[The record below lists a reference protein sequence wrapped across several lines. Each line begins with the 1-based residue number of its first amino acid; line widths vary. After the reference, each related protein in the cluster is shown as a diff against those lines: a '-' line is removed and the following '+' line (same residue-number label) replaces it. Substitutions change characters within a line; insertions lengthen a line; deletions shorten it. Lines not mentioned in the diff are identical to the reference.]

1 MNIKTVKTGS
11 VLVSPAIPN
20 SNAHWFK
27 WAYTGLFQF
36 RSNRISVPVKCFY
49 ITILVIIFSL
59 IQVGVK

>member
-27 WAYTGLFQF
+27 WAYTDCSNLEVIELVFQLNAF
-36 RSNRISVPVKCFY
+36 I
-49 ITILVIIFSL
+49 
-59 IQVGVK
+59 

>member
-20 SNAHWFK
+20 SNSHWFK

-36 RSNRISVPVKCFY
+36 RSNRISVPVK
-49 ITILVIIFSL
+49 
-59 IQVGVK
+59 

>member
-36 RSNRISVPVKCFY
+36 RSNRISVPVK
-49 ITILVIIFSL
+49 
-59 IQVGVK
+59 